1 MPRKI
6 HCVVVIAVLTQLLAC
21 ASQPDAGDVPAGVD
35 FKTQMLADGTKL
47 FKVITRESIPN
58 ERRGLNKPPE
68 QRRERPQDMKKIAE
82 AMLAE
87 NRYCRSGFVVLEQYQ
102 QQHSHVLRGECRDAA
117 DASDRQRFAN

>member
-1 MPRKI
+1 MLRKI
-6 HCVVVIAVLTQLLAC
+6 YCVVVIAVLTQLAAC
-21 ASQPDAGDVPAGVD
+21 ANQPDAGDVPPGVD

-47 FKVITRESIPN
+47 FKVITREAIPK

-68 QRRERPQDMKKIAE
+68 QRRERPQDMKKIAA

-87 NRYCRSGFVVLEQYQ
+87 NHYCRSGFVVLEQYQ